1 MGGPYI
7 TILRVQYIPMHFFK
21 LQYLTVPAETRE
33 TGSFRRSIE
42 PERPRFLPA
51 DEIVDFAAS
60 VGSLDFLADA

>member
-1 MGGPYI
+1 MC
-7 TILRVQYIPMHFFK
+7 FFK
-21 LQYLTVPAETRE
+21 LQYLAVPAETRE

-42 PERPRFLPA
+42 PERPRFLLA

>member
-1 MGGPYI
+1 
-7 TILRVQYIPMHFFK
+7 MHFLK

-33 TGSFRRSIE
+33 TGSFRLSIE